1 MTERQQAQKARPLQ
15 AKGIQ
20 RRGGEAV
27 EQIHQSAEAGVS
39 GGGGALPFAERIQHS
54 FGSFDVSGIR
64 AHTGGAA
71 QRANEQMGSMAYATG
86 NNVAFRGAPD
96 LFTAAHEAAHVIQQR
111 AGVQLR
117 GGVGETGDRYEQ
129 HADAVAARVV
139 QGKSAEDLLADF
151 AGAGG
156 AGIQNRS
163 VQHDGRGRRRA
174 PTTEMTFEE
183 GETVTVDTYQ
193 LAAGARPYDIL
204 QNYWNAVAEMIDV
217 MGTNHL
223 SGIANFID
231 TMQFEGSQSG
241 QADVLGSIFKSV
253 GKSLLDAAI
262 DGIAGLVPI
271 PGFSAVVGWVKD
283 AVEAATDEVERA
295 GRAGAQANLAA
306 WARDIRSSQASTYGT
321 ARMEFRRTAEAE
333 LPSAFEALD
342 GNAPSS
348 PTEGTVVTGDKA
360 TMLRNMERH
369 RTAFRSAIPSAG
381 AFQDATAVRWAT
393 SRSAG
398 GAGTASDRGVSH
410 LSNGRLRIWVD
421 SDEDDGEWTF
431 TVERATLYTASH
443 QAQAA
448 DLIRESIR
456 SGRKTLWNCGI
467 PVEIMMRGPNNMPGG
482 RTWYQCSV
490 SGPQRANGRGPW
502 WPEADVAWRDLLR
515 RGSVWTEMENVTR
528 SRLEGNE

>member
-1 MTERQQAQKARPLQ
+1 MQT
-15 AKGIQ
+15 KGLQ
-20 RRGGEAV
+20 RRGADS
-27 EQIHQSAEAGVS
+27 SADVHRAAEDGLA
-39 GGGGALPFAERIQHS
+39 GGGGTLPFADQIQHS
-54 FGSFDVSGIR
+54 FGAFDVSGIR

-71 QRANEQMGSMAYATG
+71 QKANEQMGSMGYATG
-86 NNVAFRGAPD
+86 NDVAFRGAPD

-111 AGVQLR
+111 VGVQLR
-117 GGVGETGDRYEQ
+117 GGVGEAGDRYEQ
-129 HADAVAARVV
+129 HADAVASRVV
-139 QGKSAEDLLADF
+139 QGHSAEDLLTQF
-151 AGAGG
+151 SGG
-156 AGIQNRS
+156 GSAIQRRS
-163 VQHDGRGRRRA
+163 IQHDARGRRRA
-174 PTTEMTFEE
+174 PTTEMNFEE
-183 GETVTVDTYQ
+183 GETITVATYQ

-223 SGIANFID
+223 AGIANFID

-283 AVEAATDEVERA
+283 AIEAATDEVERA

-306 WARDIRSSQASTYGT
+306 WSREIRASQASTYGA
-321 ARMEFRRTAEAE
+321 ARMEFRRNAEAH

-342 GNAPSS
+342 GNAPNS
-348 PTEGTVVTGDKA
+348 PAEGTAVTGDKA

-369 RTAFRSAIPSAG
+369 RSAFRSAIPSPG

-398 GAGTASDRGVSH
+398 GAGTASDAGVRH
-410 LSNGRLRIWVD
+410 LSNGRLRVWVD
-421 SDEDDGEWTF
+421 TDEDDGQWTF
-431 TVERATLYTASH
+431 EVERATLYTASH

-467 PVEIMMRGPNNMPGG
+467 PVEVMMRGPNNMPGG
-482 RTWYQCSV
+482 RTWYQCAV
-490 SGPQRANGRGPW
+490 SGPQRASGRGPW
-502 WPEADVAWRDLLR
+502 WPEADVAWQALLS
-515 RGSVWTEMENVTR
+515 RGSVWTEMESVTR